1 CRYLDKSLE
10 SDVPQHEKYLVF
22 SAVYANLNG
31 GPDAALEF
39 LAEKGADNLAKAYG
53 ENRMQSLLN
62 GLAGYVNTPEG
73 KQKV

>member
-1 CRYLDKSLE
+1 RYLDKSLQDE
-10 SDVPQHEKYLVF
+10 VPKHEKYLVF

-39 LAEKGADNLAKAYG
+39 LTAKGVDEVAKSYG
-53 ENRMQSLLN
+53 EDRMKSLLN